1 MRTLQKMFIFL
12 AIGSFLACSLPG
24 AKAAAGKK
32 PLIQM
37 AILLDTSS
45 SMDGLISQAKS
56 QLWKVVNEFITSKK
70 GGLRP
75 EIQVALYEYGK
86 SSIPSGEGYLRMI
99 VPLTTDLD
107 KVSEELFALRTNG
120 GQEYCGQ
127 VIQAATRSLAWSKSN
142 RDLKL
147 IFIAGNE
154 PFTQGRVDYRKAV
167 KESISQGIIVNTIH
181 CGNRRAGINGKWKAG
196 AMLAD
201 GNYMN
206 IDQNR
211 KVVHIAAPQDAEI
224 DKLGGELNK
233 TYVGYGRRGG
243 KAKRRQAAQDTNA
256 ESAAAGSMTQRSVF
270 KASPNYSNADWDLVD
285 AQKKGKVK
293 VDKMKAEDLPEELRE
308 MDGAER
314 GKYLEKQGK
323 KRAEIQTKI
332 RKLNADRKKFV
343 SEKRKQMTSSG
354 DDTLDAAMIK
364 TVKEQASKKDFEFE

>member
-1 MRTLQKMFIFL
+1 MRIFQKMFVFL
-12 AIGSFLACSLPG
+12 AVGSLLACSLPG
-24 AKAAAGKK
+24 AKAAGGKK

-45 SMDGLISQAKS
+45 SMDGLIAQAKS
-56 QLWKVVNEFITSKK
+56 QLWKVVNEFIRSKR
-70 GGLRP
+70 GGFRP

-99 VPLTTDLD
+99 SPLTTDLD
-107 KVSEELFALRTNG
+107 KVSEELFALKTNG

-142 RDLKL
+142 RDLKV

-167 KESISQGIIVNTIH
+167 REAVAQGIIVNTIH
-181 CGNRRAGINGKWKAG
+181 CGSRQAGINGKWKDG

-211 KVVHIAAPQDAEI
+211 KVVHIAAPQDVEI
-224 DKLGGELNK
+224 EKLGGELNK
-233 TYVGYGRRGG
+233 TYVGYGRRGS
-243 KAKRRQAAQDTNA
+243 KAKKRQAAQDSNA
-256 ESAAAGSMTQRSVF
+256 ESAAAGSMTQRAVF

-293 VDKMKAEDLPEELRE
+293 VDKMKAEELPDELRK

-314 GKYLEKQGK
+314 TKYLEKQGK
-323 KRAEIQTKI
+323 KRTEIQAKI
-332 RKLNADRKKFV
+332 RNLNAERRKYV
-343 SEKRKQMTSSG
+343 SEKQKKMSSSG

-364 TVKEQASKKDFEFE
+364 SVREQASKKKFEFE